1 MNLSLWFSRRLRG
14 GSTAGRTG
22 TVIAVAGVALAL
34 FVMEITLAV
43 VVGFKHGITD
53 KLTGFDA
60 EITVHAPYT
69 GNGDEQAA
77 NIAVTDTLMDIIAA
91 CTGDA
96 EVSLAIRQPGILKTD
111 NDFQGVVFLARE
123 AGSANFERSML
134 TAGEWPDFDADSS
147 AMDIVLP
154 EPLAMR
160 LGVGVGDRIFS
171 TFIIDENVRLRRH
184 TVRGLFKSNFADYD
198 ASVAYVSMKAL
209 RGVAGMGASGA
220 ARIDIRGIDDN
231 DIADVAERLQIALL
245 DAAADGKVEGLYPVS
260 TIEQTGAMYYNWLA
274 LLDTNVVV
282 IFILML
288 AVAAFTLISSLFILI
303 LEHIPTIGVLRALGA
318 SKLLI
323 RRIFV
328 DTGMRLVLYG
338 MIAGNII
345 GISLILLQNH
355 YHFLPLDPEMYYLSW
370 VPMEFRPLGV
380 LSLNAGVAA
389 VAWLILAVPARTA
402 AAVDPAS
409 AIKYE

>member
-1 MNLSLWFSRRLRG
+1 MNLLWFSRRLRS

-34 FVMEITLAV
+34 VVMEITLAV
-43 VVGFKHGITD
+43 VVGFKHGITA

-69 GNGDEQAA
+69 GNGDEQAGY
-77 NIAVTDTLMDIIAA
+77 ISVSPELMDIIRETTAP
-91 CTGDA
+91 A

-123 AGSANFERSML
+123 GANFEFERSML
-134 TAGEWPDFDADSS
+134 TTGIWPDFDADSS

-154 EPLAMR
+154 EPLAAR
-160 LGVGVGDRIFS
+160 LGVAVGDRIFS
-171 TFIIDENVRLRRH
+171 TFIIDGNVKLRRH

-198 ASVAYVSMKAL
+198 ATVAYVSMKAL
-209 RGVAGMGASGA
+209 RGVAGMRSNDAE
-220 ARIDIRGIDDN
+220 RIDLRGIADN
-231 DIADVAERLQIALL
+231 SIGSVAEELQIALL
-245 DAAADGKVEGLYPVS
+245 DGAADGRVDGLYPVG
-260 TIEQTGAMYYNWLA
+260 TIEQTGAVYYNWLA

-288 AVAAFTLISSLFILI
+288 AVAAFTLVSSLFILI
-303 LEHIPTIGVLRALGA
+303 LEHVPTIGVLRAIGA
-318 SKLLI
+318 SKPLV

-328 DTGMRLVLYG
+328 DTGMRLVVYG
-338 MIAGNII
+338 LIAGNAIAI
-345 GISLILLQNH
+345 PLILLQNRW
-355 YHFLPLDPEMYYLSW
+355 HFLPLDPDMYYLSW
-370 VPMEFRPLGV
+370 VPMEFQPLS
-380 LSLNAGVAA
+380 LLLLNAGVLA